1 MWADK
6 AAVKTWTFVSVHI
19 WPGFSGRPSALEPV
33 CDNGGIEHSRA
44 MGGEWRACVLVHME
58 KSLFFVAEDL
68 MLSPRCAA
76 KIGRLASHG
85 NGWTVTCQRRC
96 FIETLEMV
104 RDVFF
109 FFSRNCTDFT
119 PLCVFTSI
127 CTSAECRSLV
137 FNQRGRRSFSTFTSR
152 FPFQGS
158 SARRRRCLMSNCQIY
173 HKCVGST
180 ETSLSNLQPQWGAA
194 ARCAIPHVHART
206 QTPTC
211 ASTVKAVSHEKDLV
225 MRMINFVL
233 NHI

>member
-19 WPGFSGRPSALEPV
+19 WPGFAGRPSALEPV

-44 MGGEWRACVLVHME
+44 MGGEWWACVLVHME

-109 FFSRNCTDFT
+109 FFSQETAQT
-119 PLCVFTSI
+119 LLLCVYSP
-127 CTSAECRSLV
+127 V
-137 FNQRGRRSFSTFTSR
+137 FALLPS
-152 FPFQGS
+152 
-158 SARRRRCLMSNCQIY
+158 
-173 HKCVGST
+173 
-180 ETSLSNLQPQWGAA
+180 A
-194 ARCAIPHVHART
+194 ARLFLTREAGGLSQRSPLGFRSRAAQQEEGDV
-206 QTPTC
+206 
-211 ASTVKAVSHEKDLV
+211 
-225 MRMINFVL
+225 
-233 NHI
+233 